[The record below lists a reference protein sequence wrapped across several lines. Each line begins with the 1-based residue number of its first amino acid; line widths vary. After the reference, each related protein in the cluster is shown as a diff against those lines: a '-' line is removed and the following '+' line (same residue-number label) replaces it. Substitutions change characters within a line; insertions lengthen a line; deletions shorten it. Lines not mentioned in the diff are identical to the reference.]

1 MFDSLADQI
10 RQDVKEQTNS
20 RQEIIRWTA
29 IAVLVRIVDPRFLG
43 GFQELVRRVRRVPCG
58 SLHR

>member
-10 RQDVKEQTNS
+10 RQDEKAQTNN

-29 IAVLVRIVDPRFLG
+29 ISVLMLLLVLG
-43 GFQELVRRVRRVPCG
+43 FWLAFKG
-58 SLHR
+58 

>member
-20 RQEIIRWTA
+20 RQEIVRWTA
-29 IAVLVRIVDPRFLG
+29 IAVLVALLILG
-43 GFQELVRRVRRVPCG
+43 FWAAFKG
-58 SLHR
+58 